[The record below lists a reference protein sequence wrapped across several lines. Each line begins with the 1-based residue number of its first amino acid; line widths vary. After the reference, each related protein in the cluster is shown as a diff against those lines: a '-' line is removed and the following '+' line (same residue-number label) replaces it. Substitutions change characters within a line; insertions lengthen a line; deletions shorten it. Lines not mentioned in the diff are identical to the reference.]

1 MNKLLITVCCV
12 LLAISTFAA
21 PTPSAMLGRVYR
33 KLQGVKDYTADVQ
46 IRSDI
51 PMIKVMPVKGRVYF
65 KQKNRFKI
73 KSAGIAILPKQGFGG
88 IAALLADTAA
98 YMAVASG
105 SEMIGKQRA
114 VIVSLLPLSDT
125 GDLILAKVWVD
136 TARSLAL
143 RTMVSSK
150 SSGSV
155 SSDYFYAGAG
165 LAYGLPDSMV
175 FTVDVKK
182 FKIPKAVAADLNK
195 ASDRSRNQDKQQNQK
210 GKIYIRLRN
219 YKINKGIPDS
229 VFK

>member
-1 MNKLLITVCCV
+1 MIKHLIISLCLLTA
-12 LLAISTFAA
+12 LSATAA
-21 PTPSAMLGRVYR
+21 PTPSELLGRVYR
-33 KLQGVKDYTADVQ
+33 KLQGVKDYSADVR

-51 PMIKVMPVKGRVYF
+51 PMIKVMPVNGQVYF

-88 IAALLADTAA
+88 IAALLADSNA
-98 YMAVASG
+98 YMAVVSG
-105 SEMIGKQRA
+105 AEQIGRQRT
-114 VIVSLLPLSDT
+114 VILSLIPLSDT

-143 RTMVSSK
+143 RTLVSSK

-155 SSDYFYAGAG
+155 GSDYFYSGAG
-165 LAYGLPDSMV
+165 MAYGLPDSMV

-195 ASDRSRNQDKQQNQK
+195 ASDRSKDKDKQQNQK
-210 GKIYIRLRN
+210 GKIYIRIKN